1 MTNLGKMM
9 KQAQELQGRMAD
21 LQEQL
26 AQLEITG
33 AAGGGMV
40 EVTLNGKGEARKFK
54 IDPAAVN
61 AEDTE
66 MLEDLLL
73 AAFNDA
79 KAKLDEQR
87 ADSDASSTAPVVS
100 PATSPAQ
107 PLPH

>member
-40 EVTLNGKGEARKFK
+40 EVTLNCKGEARKFK

-79 KAKLDEQR
+79 KSKQEQAMR
-87 ADSDASSTAPVVS
+87 EKMSALTGGL
-100 PATSPAQ
+100 
-107 PLPH
+107 PLPPGMALPF

>member
-33 AAGGGMV
+33 AAGGIV
-40 EVTLNGKGEARKFK
+40 EVILNGKGEARKFK

-79 KAKLDEQR
+79 KSKQEQAMR
-87 ADSDASSTAPVVS
+87 EKMSALTGGL
-100 PATSPAQ
+100 
-107 PLPH
+107 PLPPGMALPF

>member
-33 AAGGGMV
+33 VAGGGMV
-40 EVTLNGKGEARKFK
+40 EVTLNGKGEARKLN

-79 KAKLDEQR
+79 KSKQEQAMR
-87 ADSDASSTAPVVS
+87 EKMLALTGGL
-100 PATSPAQ
+100 
-107 PLPH
+107 PLPSGMALPF

>member
-33 AAGGGMV
+33 VAGGGMV
-40 EVTLNGKGEARKFK
+40 EVTLNGKGEARKLN

-79 KAKLDEQR
+79 KSKQEQAMR
-87 ADSDASSTAPVVS
+87 EKMSTL
-100 PATSPAQ
+100 TGGL
-107 PLPH
+107 PLPPGMALPF

>member
-1 MTNLGKMM
+1 MKNLGKMM

-21 LQEQL
+21 IQEKL
-26 AQLEITG
+26 AELEITG

-40 EVTLNGKGEARKFK
+40 EVTLNGKGEAKKFK

-61 AEDTE
+61 ADETE

-79 KAKLDEQR
+79 KGKQEQAMR
-87 ADSDASSTAPVVS
+87 EKMSALTGGL
-100 PATSPAQ
+100 
-107 PLPH
+107 PLPPGMALPF

>member
-1 MTNLGKMM
+1 M

-33 AAGGGMV
+33 AAGSMV

-79 KAKLDEQR
+79 KSKQEQAMR
-87 ADSDASSTAPVVS
+87 EKMSALTGGL
-100 PATSPAQ
+100 
-107 PLPH
+107 PLPLGMALPF

>member
-1 MTNLGKMM
+1 M

-33 AAGGGMV
+33 AAGSMV

-79 KAKLDEQR
+79 KSKQEQAMR
-87 ADSDASSTAPVVS
+87 EKMSALTGGL
-100 PATSPAQ
+100 
-107 PLPH
+107 PLPPGMALPF

>member
-9 KQAQELQGRMAD
+9 KQAQKLQGRMAEI
-21 LQEQL
+21 QEQL

-33 AAGGGMV
+33 AAGGGRV

-54 IDPAAVN
+54 IDPAAVSS
-61 AEDTE
+61 EETE

-79 KAKLDEQR
+79 KGKQEQAMR
-87 ADSDASSTAPVVS
+87 EKMSALTGGL
-100 PATSPAQ
+100 
-107 PLPH
+107 PLPPGMALPS

>member
-33 AAGGGMV
+33 AAGGMV

-79 KAKLDEQR
+79 KNKQEQAMR
-87 ADSDASSTAPVVS
+87 EKMSALTGGL
-100 PATSPAQ
+100 
-107 PLPH
+107 PLPPGMALPF

>member
-9 KQAQELQGRMAD
+9 KQAQELQSRMAD

-33 AAGGGMV
+33 AAGGMV

-79 KAKLDEQR
+79 KNKQEQTMR
-87 ADSDASSTAPVVS
+87 EKMSALTGGL
-100 PATSPAQ
+100 
-107 PLPH
+107 PLPPGMALPF

>member
-1 MTNLGKMM
+1 M

-33 AAGGGMV
+33 AAGGMV

-79 KAKLDEQR
+79 KSKQEQAMR
-87 ADSDASSTAPVVS
+87 EKMSALTGGL
-100 PATSPAQ
+100 
-107 PLPH
+107 PLPPGMALPF

>member
-9 KQAQELQGRMAD
+9 KQAQELQGRMAEI
-21 LQEQL
+21 QQKL
-26 AQLEITG
+26 AELEITG

-40 EVTLNGKGEARKFK
+40 EVTLNGKGEAKKFK

-61 AEDTE
+61 ADETE

-79 KAKLDEQR
+79 KGKQEQAMR
-87 ADSDASSTAPVVS
+87 EKMSALTGGL
-100 PATSPAQ
+100 
-107 PLPH
+107 PLLPGMALPF

>member
-1 MTNLGKMM
+1 M

-33 AAGGGMV
+33 AAGGMV

-61 AEDTE
+61 TEDTE

-79 KAKLDEQR
+79 KSKQEQAMR
-87 ADSDASSTAPVVS
+87 EKMSALTGGL
-100 PATSPAQ
+100 
-107 PLPH
+107 PLPLGMALPF

>member
-33 AAGGGMV
+33 AAGGMV

-79 KAKLDEQR
+79 KSKQEQAMR
-87 ADSDASSTAPVVS
+87 EKMSALTGGL
-100 PATSPAQ
+100 
-107 PLPH
+107 PLPLGMALPF

>member
-21 LQEQL
+21 LQEEL

-33 AAGGGMV
+33 AAGGMV
-40 EVTLNGKGEARKFK
+40 EVTLNGKGKARKFK

-61 AEDTE
+61 AEDME

-79 KAKLDEQR
+79 KSKQEQAMR
-87 ADSDASSTAPVVS
+87 EKMSALTGGL
-100 PATSPAQ
+100 
-107 PLPH
+107 PLPPGMALPF

>member
-1 MTNLGKMM
+1 MKNLGKMM
-9 KQAQELQGRMAD
+9 KQAQELQGRMAEI
-21 LQEQL
+21 QEKL
-26 AQLEITG
+26 AELEITG

-61 AEDTE
+61 ADETE

-79 KAKLDEQR
+79 KGKQEQAMR
-87 ADSDASSTAPVVS
+87 EKMSALTGVL
-100 PATSPAQ
+100 
-107 PLPH
+107 PLPPGMALPF